1 LQYIE
6 IHFSDLG
13 GNPVRGIFQTVIE
26 LTVASTSGSI
36 FKKLQRIGIKE
47 ID

>member
-6 IHFSDLG
+6 IHYSDLG
-13 GNPVRGIFQTVIE
+13 GNRIRGIFQTVIE
-26 LTVASTSGSI
+26 LIVASTSGSI
-36 FKKLQRIGIKE
+36 FRKLEKISIKE